1 MDSDEGEQE
10 EEEEEG
16 EIDTNELLADLED
29 CLGSDEKC
37 SENIMEKLAK
47 VANEGLRTKL
57 NELQLRSKCFA
68 DECLCF

>member
-29 CLGSDEKC
+29 SFGSDEKC

-47 VANEGLRTKL
+47 VANDGLRTKL
-57 NELQLRSKCFA
+57 NGEKLRKWLTST
-68 DECLCF
+68 

>member
-29 CLGSDEKC
+29 SFGSDEKC

-47 VANEGLRTKL
+47 VCERW
-57 NELQLRSKCFA
+57 S
-68 DECLCF
+68 